1 MSFYHSRLD
10 SPASCLYHVTMR
22 IGMLADA
29 YKPHISGITIYMD
42 TYRAALEADGHEVY
56 IFTLG
61 NRREPGDD
69 EHVVRSPGLPLPQR
83 GYYVTLGYSRSAR
96 ELLGSMDIVH
106 VHHPFTSGRIALRY
120 CRPHNIPIV
129 FTNHTR
135 YDLYARSYARLVPP
149 ALIEMLLR
157 WYMPR
162 FCSAIQLVIS
172 PAPSIVKV
180 LRAFGVTS
188 PIEVVPNAVDMQR
201 IYNARPL
208 HRADLGFRD
217 DDILLAFTG
226 RLAAEKNLLFL
237 VQAFAQAAKVNP
249 KAHLVLIGDGHQR
262 RALTSL
268 ATQLGIADRVH
279 FTGQVPYDQIPAF
292 ITTCDAFVTASIT
305 EVRPLSII
313 EAMGAGLPVVGIES
327 PGVSDT
333 VEDGR
338 TGFLA
343 TPQVDDFADKLT
355 RLLLDPDLRAR
366 MGDAAR
372 RASAAYDIRHTKQI
386 ILGHYQRLVDESRLK
401 RGRA

>member
-1 MSFYHSRLD
+1 
-10 SPASCLYHVTMR
+10 MR

-69 EHVVRSPGLPLPQR
+69 GHVVRSPGLPLPQR
-83 GYYVTLGYSRSAR
+83 GYYITPGYSHQAR
-96 ELLGSMDIVH
+96 GLLESMDIVH

-120 CRPHNIPIV
+120 CRPRSIPIV

-162 FCSAIQLVIS
+162 FCAAIQLVIS
-172 PAPSIVKV
+172 PAPSIVAV
-180 LRAFGVTS
+180 LRAFGVTG

-201 IYNARPL
+201 IYDAQPL
-208 HRADLGFRD
+208 LRADLGFQD
-217 DDILLAFTG
+217 DDILLVFTG

-237 VQAFAQAAKVNP
+237 VQAFAQAAKASP
-249 KAHLVLIGDGHQR
+249 KAQLVLIGDGHQR
-262 RALTSL
+262 AALTSL
-268 ATQLGIADRVH
+268 AEQLGIAARVH
-279 FTGQVPYDQIPAF
+279 FTGQVPYDQIPTF
-292 ITTCDAFVTASIT
+292 INACDAFVTASVT

-313 EAMGAGLPVVGIES
+313 EAMGAGLPVVGIDS

-333 VEDGR
+333 IEDGR
-338 TGFLA
+338 TGFL
-343 TPQVDDFADKLT
+343 TKPDVSDFADKLA
-355 RLLLDPDLRAR
+355 RLLLDPDLRTR
-366 MGDAAR
+366 MSAAAR
-372 RASAAYDIRHTKQI
+372 QASAAYDIRHTKQI
-386 ILGHYQRLVDESRLK
+386 MLGHYQRLLDEARVK